1 MKSTV
6 SRLAFVLLGL
16 MTLAT
21 FGGPVVFGLVLRGGQ
36 SPDWPPDRPIEWIT
50 LGAITALVVGLMAGA
65 ISLSVANQREM
76 RRLREKPRLGDKAV
90 S

>member
-1 MKSTV
+1 MKSSL
-6 SRLAFVLLGL
+6 SRFAFLLFGL
-16 MTLAT
+16 MTLVT
-21 FGGPVVFGLVLRGGQ
+21 FGGPVAFGLVLRGGA

-50 LGAITALVVGLMAGA
+50 LGLITLLVVGLMASA

-76 RRLREKPRLGDKAV
+76 HRIRNQPRLDDKAM